1 MQKSTK
7 EKMGK
12 IKEQI
17 VSISTLVTAIG
28 ALLSIFKPLVFY
40 LQLTNNIIY
49 LSNFK
54 YNTKK

>member
-28 ALLSIFKPLVFY
+28 TLLSIFKPITDFV
-40 LQLTNNIIY
+40 LT
-49 LSNFK
+49 LLFK
-54 YNTKK
+54 